1 MAVLRSHVVS
11 VESMV
16 LSPRLMCVRDMLA
29 HLASVSNVPLP
40 DPARG
45 TAQKRTRDSSQAT
58 AMNKTVSF
66 GSTEARDSRTATY
79 PAAPIEP
86 VPVIAD
92 GAPSFGLA
100 FTMEPGTSLDVSA
113 HGFLPPGS
121 APQDGHAQASASVL
135 SLRGQSGERV
145 MHNSAPSAGDG
156 FSSYAPELGDIGE
169 QPSWWACAHPAIAD
183 TSYSSDPMGTREAD
197 LNTIGTALDALL
209 SRSGHT
215 GVSLPGDDP
224 LAIWTRGSLNSEC
237 ARLSDAPGRC

>member
-1 MAVLRSHVVS
+1 VVCI
-11 VESMV
+11 ESMI
-16 LSPRLMCVRDMLA
+16 LSPRLMCLRDMLA

-40 DPARG
+40 SPARG
-45 TAQKRTRDSSQAT
+45 TAQKRTRESSQGAAVNTT
-58 AMNKTVSF
+58 ASF
-66 GSTEARDSRTATY
+66 VSTEAQESRTAIENRLLHTY
-79 PAAPIEP
+79 PAVAIEP

-92 GAPSFGLA
+92 GAPFFGLA

-121 APQDGHAQASASVL
+121 APQDGHAQASASGL
-135 SLRGQSGERV
+135 SVRGQSGEHV

-183 TSYSSDPMGTREAD
+183 TSFSSDPMGTREAD

-215 GVSLPGDDP
+215 GVGLPGDDP